1 MNECFKALASKLSSS
16 SGVASQLKAVKD
28 QAEAQFE
35 LISIVEA
42 RPQDVL
48 NGKLGQCG
56 YTYGRGRVVRPWRPC
71 DVGVTKVQT

>member
-1 MNECFKALASKLSSS
+1 MNECFKALARKLSSS

-56 YTYGRGRVVRPWRPC
+56 YAYGRGRVVRPWRPC
-71 DVGVTKVQT
+71 DVDVTKVQT

>member
-28 QAEAQFE
+28 QAEFE

-42 RPQDVL
+42 RPRDVL

-56 YTYGRGRVVRPWRPC
+56 YTYGRGRVVRPWRPF
-71 DVGVTKVQT
+71 DVGVTKVQS

>member
-1 MNECFKALASKLSSS
+1 MNECFKALARKLSSS
-16 SGVASQLKAVKD
+16 SGDASQLKAVKD
-28 QAEAQFE
+28 QAEAEFE

-56 YTYGRGRVVRPWRPC
+56 YAYGRGRVVRPWRPC
-71 DVGVTKVQT
+71 DVDVTKVQT